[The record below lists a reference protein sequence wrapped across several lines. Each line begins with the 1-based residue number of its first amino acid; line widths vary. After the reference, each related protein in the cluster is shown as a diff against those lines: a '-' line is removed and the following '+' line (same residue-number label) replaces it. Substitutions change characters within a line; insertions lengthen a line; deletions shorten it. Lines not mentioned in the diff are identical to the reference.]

1 MCVGRGL
8 RRCASWCVHA
18 PRAHEGWRTLLRMRM
33 SAHSICS
40 HMSSTTCR
48 ELSPDRLVPRS
59 GRSCSLFRFSNSS
72 CYVAVQSQ
80 SCLQRASPTR
90 VANAAARQAASRRV
104 RAARLRARC
113 GLCTARGAKNVDPST
128 ALTIAWSLVPGTQ
141 ARGVVRSGVAADGGG
156 GARAVV
162 RERRRAVGGH
172 SCVAP
177 FATVGGTLER
187 LRLRDE
193 RVAKLVAHLHAP
205 KGWF

>member
-1 MCVGRGL
+1 M
-8 RRCASWCVHA
+8 
-18 PRAHEGWRTLLRMRM
+18 
-33 SAHSICS
+33 
-40 HMSSTTCR
+40 
-48 ELSPDRLVPRS
+48 
-59 GRSCSLFRFSNSS
+59 
-72 CYVAVQSQ
+72 
-80 SCLQRASPTR
+80 
-90 VANAAARQAASRRV
+90 
-104 RAARLRARC
+104 
-113 GLCTARGAKNVDPST
+113 DPST
-128 ALTIAWSLVPGTQ
+128 ALTIAWSLVPGMQ

>member
-1 MCVGRGL
+1 
-8 RRCASWCVHA
+8 
-18 PRAHEGWRTLLRMRM
+18 M

-128 ALTIAWSLVPGTQ
+128 ALTIAWSLVPGMQ